1 LVSNNF
7 PFCSGI
13 LCLKNKKYVY
23 LHLEKENLIQKQLKM
38 QVIIE
43 NYELKDAVGA
53 FIKENPE
60 MFKNWLQEIVTQNF
74 MQSPHD
80 DDLDLATFRQKYA
93 VKKGVIPKLQYLWKD
108 EASAED
114 LIKQIAK

>member
-1 LVSNNF
+1 
-7 PFCSGI
+7 
-13 LCLKNKKYVY
+13 
-23 LHLEKENLIQKQLKM
+23 M
-38 QVIIE
+38 QVVIE

-53 FIKENPE
+53 FVKENPD
-60 MFKNWLQEIVTQNF
+60 MFKNWLREIVAQNF

-93 VKKGVIPKLQYLWKD
+93 VKKSVIAKLQHLWKD
-108 EASAED
+108 EAVAED